1 MSKTVK
7 DQLTGVDVTIAIIN
21 TGRGGTLT
29 LCANGTLLTETVRG
43 DAWSMAKCA
52 YAKRDLESFGS
63 HFDGRAEARE
73 AA

>member
-1 MSKTVK
+1 MKQILDHVSGHTVS
-7 DQLTGVDVTIAIIN
+7 IAIIN
-21 TGRGGTLT
+21 TGRGGTIT
-29 LCANGTLLTETVRG
+29 ICANGVLLTETVRG

-63 HFDGRAEARE
+63 FFERAEQRE